1 LGTPF
6 PLAATV
12 VVAIAAATIATVVTI
27 AAAAEEQNQN
37 DDPVHITA
45 TETVITTEITHT
57 NTSTF
62 FDAAFDA
69 AHSMV
74 FRKPQLVQRF
84 SIVDHCR
91 QLSIFSIRDFLE
103 FCCKLCY
110 IFLKYNRKK

>member
-37 DDPVHITA
+37 DDPAHITA

-74 FRKPQLVQRF
+74 FRRAKLVQRF
-84 SIVDHCR
+84 SIADHCR
-91 QLSIFSIRDFLE
+91 QLSIFSWVCFLE
-103 FCCKLCY
+103 FCDILCY
-110 IFLKYNRKK
+110 HFPKYHRKK